1 MSRGMIDHTQT
12 TTAIPAI
19 LEFVAV
25 AAVGIL
31 LGCALFWIL
40 YRHGALLMPNPE
52 AAVLMFSP

>member
-1 MSRGMIDHTQT
+1 MSTGITDRTQT
-12 TTAIPAI
+12 TTAI
-19 LEFVAV
+19 LEVVAV

-31 LGCALFWIL
+31 LGCALFWFL